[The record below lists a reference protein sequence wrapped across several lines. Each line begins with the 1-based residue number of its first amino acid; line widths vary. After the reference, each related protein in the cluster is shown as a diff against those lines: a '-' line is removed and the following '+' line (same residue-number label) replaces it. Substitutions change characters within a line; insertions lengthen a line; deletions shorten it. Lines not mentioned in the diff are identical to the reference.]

1 MGESGKKWKWKHIFV
16 STTNEEIFLMYDLTG
31 EFEVKL
37 DDKSRLR
44 LPAQLMKQLA
54 PNVSGKLVLN
64 RGFEKCLLLYP
75 ADVWAEKT
83 KEVNQLNTYNAKKRA
98 FVRYFYRGATTVL
111 PDANDR
117 ILLSKSLMEHAGID
131 QEVILLAYHNQV
143 EVWSKGTYLAMVA
156 QEPENFSDL
165 AEEIFGE
172 GNG

>member
-1 MGESGKKWKWKHIFV
+1 
-16 STTNEEIFLMYDLTG
+16 MYDLTG

-131 QEVILLAYHNQV
+131 QEVILLAYNNQV

-165 AEEIFGE
+165 AEEIFGD